1 MALNIAYEE
10 VINLRNAVAG
20 YSQDLTN
27 KYVIPCS
34 YAIENC
40 GLTGSKLKQL
50 QDTAANANAML
61 TSAINALGGM
71 NGFEPGTIAGTIDE
85 IAKDYAEYFEQQNF
99 AKVQQDAAEA
109 ASKGFTSART
119 GRKND

>member
-1 MALNIAYEE
+1 MALNIAYED
-10 VINLRNAVAG
+10 VIALRNSVAT

-27 KYVIPCS
+27 KYIKPCS

-50 QDTAANANAML
+50 QDTAASAETML
-61 TSAINALGGM
+61 NSAIKALGGM
-71 NGFEPGTIAGTIDE
+71 DGYEPGTVAGTIDE

-99 AKVQQDAAEA
+99 AKVQNEAAEA
-109 ASKGFTSART
+109 ASKGFTSARSA
-119 GRKND
+119 RKTD